1 MQKVMSY
8 FRQICEIP
16 HLSYETEKLR
26 DFLVEFAKK
35 HEFSVEVDSAGNIY
49 AIKGEPQICLQ
60 AHYDM
65 VGVGLAPQIE
75 LVEQDGF
82 LSAKNS
88 SLGAD
93 NGIGVAIIMAMMSEF
108 SDFEAVFTNNEEV
121 GLWGVREFN
130 AEIKSKKMLNLD
142 SEDENE
148 VIIGCAGSAEI
159 RAICD
164 SAREKKSGFC
174 YEIFI
179 DDFPGG
185 HSGIE
190 IHKNLPNGVKFLAE
204 FVAKNGGKI
213 AEFSGGER
221 ANSIPAKA
229 SVTAI
234 FKNEISNFPNF
245 IKHKFLGFKEC
256 EIYENSDNI
265 LNLICE
271 FKQGVRDF
279 NDELK
284 LPQTSINL
292 SLAGEKNGKFELLF
306 YARSMSEKGL
316 KGVKYQTKMSAENF
330 GLECVFGETSQPW
343 QPQISEFSEFILKNL
358 QKFVPTAKLS
368 AVHAG
373 LECGVFITKDSAIQA
388 ASIGPNIT
396 SPHST
401 HEKVELKSV
410 EKILNAVREIM
421 TNTQNL

>member
-26 DFLVEFAKK
+26 DYLVEFAKK

-49 AIKGEPQICLQ
+49 MCKGEPKICLQ

-65 VGVGLAPQIE
+65 VGVGLAPNIE
-75 LVEQDGF
+75 LVENDGF

-108 SDFEAVFTNNEEV
+108 ENFEAVLTNNEEV

-130 AEIKSKKMLNLD
+130 GTIKSKKMLNLD

-159 RAICD
+159 RALCD

-185 HSGIE
+185 HSGVE
-190 IHKNLPNGVKFLAE
+190 IHKNLPNAIKFLAE
-204 FVAKNGGKI
+204 FIAKNCGKI
-213 AEFSGGER
+213 VSFKGGER

-229 SVTAI
+229 YIAAI
-234 FKNEISNFPNF
+234 FENEISNFPNF

-256 EIYENSDNI
+256 EILANSDNI
-265 LNLICE
+265 LNFICE

-279 NDELK
+279 NDELN

-292 SLAGEKNGKFELLF
+292 SLLGEENGKFELLF

-316 KGVKYQTKMSAENF
+316 KGIKFQTKMLAESF
-330 GLECVFGETSQPW
+330 GFECVFGETSEPW
-343 QPQISEFSEFILKNL
+343 QPQNNEFSEFILKNL
-358 QKFVPTAKLS
+358 QKFVPNARLG

-373 LECGVFITKDSAIQA
+373 LECGVFITKDPSIMAC
-388 ASIGPNIT
+388 SIGPNII
-396 SPHST
+396 SPHSIN
-401 HEKVELKSV
+401 EKVELKSV
-410 EKILNAVREIM
+410 EKILNAVREILR
-421 TNTQNL
+421 QIG

>member
-26 DFLVEFAKK
+26 DYLVEFAKK

-49 AIKGEPQICLQ
+49 MCKGEPKICLQ

-65 VGVGLAPQIE
+65 VGVGLAPNIE
-75 LVEQDGF
+75 LVENDGF

-108 SDFEAVFTNNEEV
+108 ENFEAVLTNNEEV

-130 AEIKSKKMLNLD
+130 GTIKSKKMLNLD

-159 RAICD
+159 STIID
-164 SAREKKSGFC
+164 TAREMKSGFC

-185 HSGIE
+185 HSGVE
-190 IHKNLPNGVKFLAE
+190 IHKNLPNAIKFLAE

-213 AEFSGGER
+213 VSFKGGER

-229 SVTAI
+229 YITAI
-234 FKNEISNFPNF
+234 FENEISNFPNF
-245 IKHKFLGFKEC
+245 IKHKFFGLKEC
-256 EIYENSDNI
+256 EILANSDNI
-265 LNLICE
+265 LNFICE

-279 NDELK
+279 NDELN

-292 SLAGEKNGKFELLF
+292 SLLGEENGKFELLF

-316 KGVKYQTKMSAENF
+316 KGIKFQTKMLAQSF
-330 GLECVFGETSQPW
+330 GFECVFGETSEPW
-343 QPQISEFSEFILKNL
+343 QPQNNEFSEFILKNL
-358 QKFVPTAKLS
+358 QKFVSSAKLN

-373 LECGVFITKDSAIQA
+373 LECGVFITKDPSIMAC
-388 ASIGPNIT
+388 SIGPNII
-396 SPHST
+396 SPHSIN
-401 HEKVELKSV
+401 EKVELKSV
-410 EKILNAVREIM
+410 EKILNAVREILR
-421 TNTQNL
+421 QVV

>member
-26 DFLVEFAKK
+26 DYLVEFAKK

-49 AIKGEPQICLQ
+49 MCKGEPKICLQ

-65 VGVGLAPQIE
+65 VGVGLAPNIE
-75 LVEQDGF
+75 LVENDGF

-108 SDFEAVFTNNEEV
+108 ENFEAVLTNNEEV

-130 AEIKSKKMLNLD
+130 GTIKSKKMLNLD

-159 RAICD
+159 RAIID
-164 SAREKKSGFC
+164 TAREMKSGFC

-190 IHKNLPNGVKFLAE
+190 IHKNLPNAIKFLAE
-204 FVAKNGGKI
+204 FIAKNCGKI
-213 AEFSGGER
+213 VSFKGGER

-229 SVTAI
+229 SCVAV
-234 FKNEISNFPNF
+234 FDKEISHFYNH
-245 IKHKFLGFKEC
+245 IKHKFLGHKEC
-256 EIYENSDNI
+256 EIFAKSDEI
-265 LNLICE
+265 LNFICE

-279 NDELK
+279 NDELN

-292 SLAGEKNGKFELLF
+292 SLASEKDGKFEILF

-316 KGVKYQTKMSAENF
+316 KGIKFQTKMLCEKF
-330 GLECVFGETSQPW
+330 GLECEFGEFSLPW
-343 QPQISEFSEFILKNL
+343 QPQINEFSEFILKNL
-358 QKFVPTAKLS
+358 QKFVSSAKLN

-373 LECGVFITKDSAIQA
+373 LECGDFITKDPQIQA
-388 ASIGPNIT
+388 ASIGPNII
-396 SPHST
+396 SPHSIN
-401 HEKVELKSV
+401 EKVELKSV

-421 TNTQNL
+421 ANLE